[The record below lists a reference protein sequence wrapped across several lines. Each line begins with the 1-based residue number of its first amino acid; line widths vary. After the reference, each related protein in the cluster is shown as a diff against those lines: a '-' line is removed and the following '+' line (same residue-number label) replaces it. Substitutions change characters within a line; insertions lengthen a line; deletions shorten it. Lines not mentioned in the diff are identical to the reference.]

1 MTLFSNG
8 KFGISTLGIFSF
20 PQFIAVDDDGND
32 ILKGQS
38 GFDVLYGNLGMAAL
52 DGGSENDNCYDS
64 ANDLIVNCE

>member
-1 MTLFSNG
+1 MD

-20 PQFIAVDDDGND
+20 SKFIAVDDDGND

-38 GFDVLYGNLGMAAL
+38 GFDVLYGNLGMDVL

-64 ANDLIVNCE
+64 ANDLIVNCES